1 MQAQRDAGSRHPI
14 LLSLTA
20 AVLASGVLAISLL
33 LAMAPTHAGEHVYDI
48 TNKTYK
54 GECSACHIA
63 YPPQLL
69 PAQSWRTIMAGLGK
83 HFGSDA
89 SIDAGAA
96 EELRRYLEQNA
107 GRRRG
112 LEGTPAQG
120 PGAGATPRISTTD
133 WFVKE
138 HRKVATDFRSN
149 KNVGSAANCAA
160 CHTRADQGDFSE
172 RSLRIP
178 R

>member
-1 MQAQRDAGSRHPI
+1 MPTQQSPGRRHPVLI
-14 LLSLTA
+14 TLSA
-20 AVLASGVLAISLL
+20 AVLVSGMLAVSLL
-33 LAMAPTHAGEHVYDI
+33 VAVAPARAGEHVYDI

-69 PAQSWRTIMAGLGK
+69 SAQSWRIIMAGLDK

-138 HRKVATDFRSN
+138 HRKVVADFPSN
-149 KNVGSAANCAA
+149 KTIGSAANCAA

-172 RSLRIP
+172 RSLRLP